1 MSDLRY
7 WVWLSNALGAGSRSA
22 DELLKLGYGAEQLY
36 RIERGE
42 LDQILFLTDVEKER
56 LRRKNMA
63 DVNRLLLDCEKR
75 GVSILSYGDE
85 GYPANLRHIFSPPLV
100 LYYRGTLPDFET
112 APLFT
117 IVGTRKAS
125 ENGLRAAY
133 EFAAQLSKLGFIIV
147 SGMAFGNDT
156 AANKGALSG
165 GSPTL
170 AILGCG
176 VDIVYPSNNRELMQK
191 IIENGAVISEFPLG
205 MAPLRQNFPT
215 RNRIMAG
222 LPLGILVVEAPEKS
236 GALITAKLGLNEGKD
251 VFALPGD
258 IYSFQS
264 KGTNKLIQDDGAKM
278 TMSVDDILAEYEG
291 LLTIDKPAEMETDTG
306 GLARYEGLS
315 PVEMD
320 VIKQLLHHKK
330 LFVDEIS
337 EKTGLH
343 PQQLTTALMML
354 EMKGMVKETGG
365 NNYRIME

>member
-1 MSDLRY
+1 
-7 WVWLSNALGAGSRSA
+7 
-22 DELLKLGYGAEQLY
+22 
-36 RIERGE
+36 
-42 LDQILFLTDVEKER
+42 
-56 LRRKNMA
+56 
-63 DVNRLLLDCEKR
+63 
-75 GVSILSYGDE
+75 
-85 GYPANLRHIFSPPLV
+85 
-100 LYYRGTLPDFET
+100 
-112 APLFT
+112 
-117 IVGTRKAS
+117 
-125 ENGLRAAY
+125 
-133 EFAAQLSKLGFIIV
+133 
-147 SGMAFGNDT
+147 
-156 AANKGALSG
+156 
-165 GSPTL
+165 
-170 AILGCG
+170 
-176 VDIVYPSNNRELMQK
+176 
-191 IIENGAVISEFPLG
+191 
-205 MAPLRQNFPT
+205 
-215 RNRIMAG
+215 MAG

-264 KGTNKLIQDDGAKM
+264 KGTNKLIQDGGAKM

-291 LLTIDKPAEMETDTG
+291 LLTIDKSAETEASTG